1 VRSDAARAH
10 AEFGFLRMWSVH
22 PAQIEPIIE
31 AFRPA
36 DSDVER
42 ASAVLL
48 AARDRDWAPIQLEG
62 RLYDRASYRYEW
74 ELLQRA
80 HLSGAPLSS
89 AVIAAFFE
97 PVS

>member
-1 VRSDAARAH
+1 
-10 AEFGFLRMWSVH
+10 M
-22 PAQIEPIIE
+22 E

-36 DSDVER
+36 AADVER

-48 AARDRDWAPIQLEG
+48 AARDRDWGPIELEG

-80 HLSGAPLSS
+80 RSS
-89 AVIAAFFE
+89 AVSLSDEVEAAFF
-97 PVS
+97 P